1 MKNILIATLLFFAC
15 SANAWFFKP
24 GVFEQAMTESAQINA
39 ADAKKLEAEWKEW
52 RKHKSTAPSIEVTRR
67 YILPQWLKDNQMDLN
82 FSDDQFTTE
91 LFAYVLADRQDEIGW
106 SPDQIALLDSRT
118 RACGRAE
125 QNAANALIEMAAN
138 INTPNIGLGTSAS
151 IVRLEAFRLIR
162 AGTCNGVRE
171 LTDSFNRAMATGI
184 ATSPKK
190 SWRSNDDQP

>member
-1 MKNILIATLLFFAC
+1 MKKLLIATMLVFTG

-24 GVFEQAMTESAQINA
+24 GVFEQAMTESAKDSA
-39 ADAKKLEAEWKEW
+39 ADAKRLEAEWKEW

-91 LFAYVLADRQDEIGW
+91 LFTYVLADRQDEISW

-125 QNAANALIEMAAN
+125 QNAANALIDMAAN
-138 INTPNIGLGTSAS
+138 INTPRTGPS
-151 IVRLEAFRLIR
+151 IVRFEAARLAR
-162 AGTCNGVRE
+162 AGSCNGVRE
-171 LTDSFNRAMATGI
+171 LTDSFNRAIAAGI
-184 ATSPKK
+184 AITPKK
-190 SWRSNDDQP
+190 LEIE